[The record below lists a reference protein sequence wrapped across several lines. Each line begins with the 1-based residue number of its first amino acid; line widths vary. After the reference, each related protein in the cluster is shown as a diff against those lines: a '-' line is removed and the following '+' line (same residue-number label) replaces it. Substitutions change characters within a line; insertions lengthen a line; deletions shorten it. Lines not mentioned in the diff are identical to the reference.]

1 MMKTYL
7 HVHFSANSVK
17 EAVDV
22 LTEITQRVAKELD
35 KDWESCDF
43 IYSYD
48 KRYIDN
54 SEDYQGD

>member
-1 MMKTYL
+1 MKTYV
-7 HVHFSANSVK
+7 HIHFSANSVK

-22 LTEITQRVAKELD
+22 LNEITQRVAKELD

-48 KRYIDN
+48 KRYVDTSDYDE
-54 SEDYQGD
+54 SE